1 MSEAELKGG
10 TDISVCRPFLAGG
23 RVLVPRGASARV
35 PTVPGCH
42 ASKVIVLWLSPLP
55 CYHGALIVS
64 PLMSGMM
71 RSTAQTRRAMER
83 SFGIACLV
91 PQSAGICLPGMCA
104 MRTVFSLWEVVVAY

>member
-42 ASKVIVLWLSPLP
+42 ASKVIVLWLVCMEAMVGKQHAGSAQDRPQGRSAWSKVAGEIAL
-55 CYHGALIVS
+55 GA
-64 PLMSGMM
+64 
-71 RSTAQTRRAMER
+71 
-83 SFGIACLV
+83 
-91 PQSAGICLPGMCA
+91 
-104 MRTVFSLWEVVVAY
+104 W